1 MPTALPKPSY
11 WLTRTDPKPLIEEKK
26 LTRVWKS
33 VNILRAMSFESEIGT
48 SLMRCCSSD
57 LHGLEKSLVRL
68 GTNAMKNT
76 RLRNYKIFNNRC
88 YTFTY
93 AMIYAF

>member
-11 WLTRTDPKPLIEEKK
+11 WLTRPDPRPLIEEKK

-68 GTNAMKNT
+68 ITNAIEGSVI
-76 RLRNYKIFNNRC
+76 YKFVLQNPVTATNVMGSVHI
-88 YTFTY
+88 
-93 AMIYAF
+93 